1 MRVAGVGVGGSYG
14 MRARFAAGQV
24 QAGSL
29 WMAMGRT
36 PMSGWNKADAG
47 TANYREMYWRMY
59 LRTQPGWLGGSF
71 YKLMRATV
79 FATANW
85 AQAAIAHVWGDPAAT
100 NTLQLDPARGTDAAG
115 NVLSTSYNQGAPFT
129 LPGPAHASAPP
140 SDPRHVRP
148 GDCFESRVH

>member
-1 MRVAGVGVGGSYG
+1 
-14 MRARFAAGQV
+14 
-24 QAGSL
+24 
-29 WMAMGRT
+29 
-36 PMSGWNKADAG
+36 
-47 TANYREMYWRMY
+47 MY

-115 NVLSTSYNQGAPFT
+115 DVLTTSYNDGAHFT
-129 LPGPAHASAPP
+129 WLGAAYGRTPLFDASPVGQRDFIEAHVKLNEARPAHGVVEEMSHRA
-140 SDPRHVRP
+140 
-148 GDCFESRVH
+148 

>member
-85 AQAAIAHVWGDPAAT
+85 AQAAIAHVWCDPAAT
-100 NTLQLDPARGTDAAG
+100 NTLQLDPARGTDAAAEAP
-115 NVLSTSYNQGAPFT
+115 STRRNTRAHVTSAP
-129 LPGPAHASAPP
+129 AASAATPP
-140 SDPRHVRP
+140 LS
-148 GDCFESRVH
+148 